1 MPTYGF
7 LNNDSGEE
15 YTMFMSMSQLDEY
28 LKDNPSIT
36 QLVNGA
42 PMIVSGRGNQK
53 PDNGFRDLLRD
64 IKKKNSR
71 GISRSTV
78 NTF

>member
-28 LKDNPSIT
+28 LKDNPGVT
-36 QLVNGA
+36 QLVHGA

-53 PDNGFRDLLRD
+53 PENGFRDLLRD